1 LKSRASGLQRS
12 VFLVIIFSKSTQQ
25 TTILKTK
32 REMLM
37 NFFKNLFSKDEPN
50 ENDMQNY
57 AVSLITPTTL
67 MSHEKYE
74 ELLRKKYPKLSI
86 EEIKNLI
93 SKSLEIFNA
102 CEKILHSDEKF
113 NERVINLYPFLSKK
127 TIHSLHGAVFYS
139 QMK

>member
-1 LKSRASGLQRS
+1 MS
-12 VFLVIIFSKSTQQ
+12 FL
-25 TTILKTK
+25 
-32 REMLM
+32 
-37 NFFKNLFSKDEPN
+37 KNLFSKDEPN

-86 EEIKNLI
+86 EEVKILI

-102 CEKILHSDEKF
+102 CEKIPHSDENF

-127 TIHSLHGAVFYS
+127 AVNSLQGAIFYS

>member
-1 LKSRASGLQRS
+1 
-12 VFLVIIFSKSTQQ
+12 
-25 TTILKTK
+25 
-32 REMLM
+32 M
-37 NFFKNLFSKDEPN
+37 NFFKNLFSEDEPN

-102 CEKILHSDEKF
+102 CEKIPHSDEKF

-127 TIHSLHGAVFYS
+127 TILSLHGAVFYS